1 MHGLS
6 ITVTGHEQKAAWR
19 DKILPPVEQIR
30 EDVWSIPVPFP
41 NHPLR
46 YTLSYLLIG
55 RDEAVLVDP
64 GWASDEGWRHLAAGL
79 RRGNLGFTDLTGVVV
94 THQHADHLGLAARV
108 REASRAWVA
117 LGEHET
123 LHLPAVGDVA
133 AWIAADRVRLA
144 LWGVPEERLDEIT
157 LGERWLSTQ
166 KALAAPDL
174 RLAGGSLVPAGG
186 LGLRV
191 VATPGHT
198 PGHVCLVDEAHGL
211 IFSGDHVL
219 PRISPNIS
227 LQIPGPANPLA
238 DYYQSLDLIGF
249 DDEMEVCPAHEYR
262 FSGMRRRV
270 EALLEGNRAR
280 SAEVLRV
287 LAGGAARSVW
297 DIARSL
303 SWSRGW
309 DSLQGP
315 PLRLAL
321 AETASHLVYLESQG
335 LNVHIPVRDPLP
347 AVAP

>member
-1 MHGLS
+1 
-6 ITVTGHEQKAAWR
+6 
-19 DKILPPVEQIR
+19 
-30 EDVWSIPVPFP
+30 
-41 NHPLR
+41 
-46 YTLSYLLIG
+46 
-55 RDEAVLVDP
+55 
-64 GWASDEGWRHLAAGL
+64 
-79 RRGNLGFTDLTGVVV
+79 
-94 THQHADHLGLAARV
+94 
-108 REASRAWVA
+108 
-117 LGEHET
+117 
-123 LHLPAVGDVA
+123 
-133 AWIAADRVRLA
+133 
-144 LWGVPEERLDEIT
+144 VPEERLAEIT
-157 LGERWLSTQ
+157 LGDRWLSTQ

-186 LGLRV
+186 MGLRV
-191 VATPGHT
+191 VAT

-270 EALLEGNRAR
+270 EALLEDNRAR

-309 DSLQGP
+309 DCLQGP

-335 LNVHIPVRDPLP
+335 FNVHIPVRDPLP
-347 AVAP
+347 TVAR